1 MSKRPD
7 LAILD
12 LVGVS
17 EGQSFSE
24 AIEASMRAVELADE
38 QGYKRYWFAEHHNTL
53 NLASNATSLLI
64 DRAASRTKR
73 IRVGSGGIMLP
84 NHAPLQVIEQ
94 FGTLTQ
100 FHGPRIDLDLGRAPG
115 TDPLTAQLLGRTSA
129 EPEDFARAVADMQA
143 WASDDTLSRYRIGA
157 YVAQGTNVPMWVLG
171 SSLAGAGIAGQLGLP
186 FAVASH
192 FAPFQYKEA
201 IALYRREFN
210 ADAPTAQIE
219 KPRVMVGVNV
229 YVAETD
235 VEAERQFSTLQQAFA
250 ALGSGKRQ
258 LIQPPTE
265 VSALLPTPV
274 LDRVN
279 GALAVRA
286 VGSPGRVESELS
298 SLAEETHADE
308 FIVSN
313 YFHDPAAR
321 YESQRLLAEAWLG

>member
-1 MSKRPD
+1 
-7 LAILD
+7 
-12 LVGVS
+12 
-17 EGQSFSE
+17 
-24 AIEASMRAVELADE
+24 MRAVELADE

-100 FHGPRIDLDLGRAPG
+100 FHGPRIDLGLGRAPG

-171 SSLAGAGIAGQLGLP
+171 SSLAGAGIAAQLGLP

-192 FAPFQYKEA
+192 FAPFQYREA

-229 YVAETD
+229 YVAEPD

-258 LIQPPTE
+258 LIQPPAE
-265 VSALLPTPV
+265 VSTLLPAPV

-279 GALAVRA
+279 GALSVRA
-286 VGSPGRVESELS
+286 VGSPGRVESCLLYTS
-298 SLAEETHADE
+298 DAADE
-308 FIVSN
+308 
-313 YFHDPAAR
+313 
-321 YESQRLLAEAWLG
+321 